1 MSLTVL
7 QYNHKP
13 DSSFCAPNSLYLQI
27 NSMVASYIDNSIFSE
42 NISLDDIARRIG
54 FQKSTGSK
62 INTKNLSKLS
72 NGTNKLIKIKKLKVP
87 KLALSFISNSAF
99 FKEIG
104 NVQNNKIY
112 TICVS
117 FSQYQ
122 RFLRKQNYFK
132 EYYKSA
138 EKLSDGY
145 IQHCITII
153 VEPSKE
159 SHKCIIIGP
168 NIELTN
174 EKRVI
179 DISQLKNEYTNKIE
193 VVDENE
199 IKTLLTM
206 RYDGLDDD
214 NIIIDLDFEGNSNL
228 DMY

>member
-1 MSLTVL
+1 
-7 QYNHKP
+7 
-13 DSSFCAPNSLYLQI
+13 
-27 NSMVASYIDNSIFSE
+27 MVASYIDNSIFIE
-42 NISLDDIARRIG
+42 NISLDDIASRIG

-62 INTKNLSKLS
+62 INTENLSKLS
-72 NGTNKLIKIKKLKVP
+72 NRTNKLIRKNKFKVP

-99 FKEIG
+99 FKEID
-104 NVQNNKIY
+104 NAQNNKIY

-122 RFLRKQNYFK
+122 KFLRKQNYFMG
-132 EYYKSA
+132 YYKSA

-153 VEPSKE
+153 VGTSRE
-159 SHKCIIIGP
+159 SHKCIIIDP

-174 EKRVI
+174 ENRVI
-179 DISQLKNEYTNKIE
+179 DINQLKNEYPNKIE
-193 VVDENE
+193 MVDKNE
-199 IKTLLTM
+199 IKTLLTI